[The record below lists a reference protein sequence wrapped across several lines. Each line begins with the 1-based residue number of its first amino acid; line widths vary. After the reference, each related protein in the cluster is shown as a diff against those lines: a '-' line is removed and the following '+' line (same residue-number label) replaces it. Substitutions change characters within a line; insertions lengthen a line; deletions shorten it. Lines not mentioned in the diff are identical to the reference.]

1 MKGVDVWQEGVLVK
15 RKTLARCTSDKK
27 KRVTP
32 LFYSLR
38 DSAKSCRE

>member
-1 MKGVDVWQEGVLVK
+1 MIINIKGVDVWQEGVLVK
-15 RKTLARCTSDKK
+15 RKTLGGYTRDKK

-38 DSAKSCRE
+38 DGV